1 VENYLAAEV
10 IAERIGLAD
19 AQKASPPI
27 GQYLHDALDACPGGK
42 CASGRWGRLS
52 RRGGGFTP
60 WVRGSVL

>member
-1 VENYLAAEV
+1 MENYLAAEV

-42 CASGRWGRLS
+42 CALGVEVGWRVEVVGSPMG
-52 RRGGGFTP
+52 P
-60 WVRGSVL
+60 W